1 MFHTPV
7 LKMQTT
13 KKKKIKVI
21 RIINRFNIGGP
32 TYNATFLTRYLSDD
46 FETLLLGG
54 LPEKDESDS
63 LYILDQYNVV
73 PHLIKEMKRKPSLVS
88 DVKAFLK
95 IRKMMR
101 EFRPDIVHTHASK
114 AGVIGRLAA
123 ISLGIPI
130 VIHTFHGH
138 IFHSYFSSLKTQL
151 FKTIERVF
159 AKKSTAIIAISPIQ
173 KEELVHVHKIVASSK
188 CIVLPLGFDLIR
200 FKIKKEEARQEI
212 RTQYGISTDV
222 IAVAIVG
229 RLAPIKNHRM
239 FLDAT
244 RLVAEQTNVK
254 CMFFIV
260 GDGSEYDWI
269 AEEVRELN
277 DRFSDMHWVMT
288 SWIKDIATFNAGMDL
303 ICLTSTNEGTPVSLI
318 EAQAS
323 GVAIL
328 ATDVGGVRDC
338 VNVGVTAILSPSNNT
353 DKFASSLLELVENEK
368 KREFLSQNG
377 WTHVKE
383 SFHYTRLVND
393 MDKLYRKLVH
403 ENRV

>member
-1 MFHTPV
+1 M
-7 LKMQTT
+7 
-13 KKKKIKVI
+13 

-63 LYILDQYNVV
+63 LYILDQYNVK

-88 DVKAFLK
+88 DLKAFLK

-101 EFRPDIVHTHASK
+101 EFRPNIVHTHASK
-114 AGVIGRLAA
+114 AGVLGRLAA
-123 ISLGIPI
+123 ISLGVPI
-130 VIHTFHGH
+130 VVHTFHGH
-138 IFHSYFSSLKTQL
+138 VFHSYFSSLKTQL
-151 FKTIERVF
+151 FKTIERFF

-188 CIVLPLGFDLIR
+188 CVVLPLGFDLIR
-200 FKIKKEEARQEI
+200 FKTKKEEARQEI
-212 RTQYGISTDV
+212 RKQYTIGEDEVAI
-222 IAVAIVG
+222 AIVG

-244 RLVAEQTNVK
+244 RLVAERTNRK
-254 CMFFIV
+254 CKFFIV
-260 GDGSEYDWI
+260 GDGSEYQWI

-277 DRFSDMHWVMT
+277 EKFAHMNWIMT
-288 SWIKDIATFNAGMDL
+288 SWIMDIATFNAGMDL

-328 ATDVGGVRDC
+328 ATDVGGVKDC
-338 VNVGVTAILSPSNNT
+338 VKDGVTAILSPSKDT
-353 DKFASSLLELVENEK
+353 EKFTFSLQELIENEK
-368 KREFLSQNG
+368 KRDFLSQNG
-377 WTHVKE
+377 WTHVEE
-383 SFHYTRLVND
+383 SFHYTRLVED
-393 MDKLYRKLVH
+393 MEKLYRKLVH
-403 ENRV
+403 ENRR

>member
-1 MFHTPV
+1 
-7 LKMQTT
+7 MQTT
-13 KKKKIKVI
+13 EKKKIKVM

-63 LYILDQYNVV
+63 LYILDQYNVT
-73 PHLIKEMKRKPSLVS
+73 PHLIEEMKRKPSLVS

-114 AGVIGRLAA
+114 AGVLGRLAA
-123 ISLGIPI
+123 ISLRIPI
-130 VIHTFHGH
+130 IVHTFHGH
-138 IFHSYFSSLKTQL
+138 VFHSYFSSLKTQL
-151 FKTIERVF
+151 FKSIERFF

-173 KEELVHVHKIVASSK
+173 KEELVHVHKIVSSSK
-188 CIVLPLGFDLIR
+188 CVVLPLGFDLIR
-200 FKIKKEEARQEI
+200 FKTKKEEARELT
-212 RTQYGISTDV
+212 RTQYNIGDDV

-244 RLVAEQTNVK
+244 KLLAENTNVK
-254 CMFFIV
+254 CTFFIV
-260 GDGSEYDWI
+260 GDGSEYNWL
-269 AEEVRELN
+269 AEEVSELK
-277 DRFSDMHWVMT
+277 DRFSHMNWVMT

-338 VNVGVTAILSPSNNT
+338 VKDGLTAILSPSNDT
-353 DKFASSLLELVENEK
+353 EKYASSLLELVENEK
-368 KREFLSQNG
+368 KREFLSQNS
-377 WTHVKE
+377 WNHVEE

-393 MDKLYRKLVH
+393 MDQLYRKLVY
-403 ENRV
+403 EKRR

>member
-1 MFHTPV
+1 
-7 LKMQTT
+7 MQTT
-13 KKKKIKVI
+13 EKKKIKVM

-63 LYILDQYNVV
+63 LYILDQYNVT
-73 PHLIKEMKRKPSLVS
+73 PHLIEEMKRKPSLVS

-114 AGVIGRLAA
+114 AGVLGRLAA
-123 ISLGIPI
+123 ISLRIPI
-130 VIHTFHGH
+130 IVHTFHGH
-138 IFHSYFSSLKTQL
+138 VFHSYFSSLKTQL
-151 FKTIERVF
+151 FKSIERFF

-173 KEELVHVHKIVASSK
+173 KEELVHVHKIVSSSK
-188 CIVLPLGFDLIR
+188 CVVLPLGFDLIR
-200 FKIKKEEARQEI
+200 FKTKKEEARELT
-212 RTQYGISTDV
+212 RTQYNIGDDV

-244 RLVAEQTNVK
+244 KLLAENTNVK
-254 CMFFIV
+254 CTFFIV
-260 GDGSEYDWI
+260 GDGSEYNWL
-269 AEEVRELN
+269 AEEVSELK
-277 DRFSDMHWVMT
+277 DRFSHMNWVMT

-338 VNVGVTAILSPSNNT
+338 VKDGLTAILSPSNDT
-353 DKFASSLLELVENEK
+353 EKYASSLLELVENEK
-368 KREFLSQNG
+368 KREFLSQNS
-377 WTHVKE
+377 WNHVEE

-393 MDKLYRKLVH
+393 MDKLYRKLVY
-403 ENRV
+403 EKRR

>member
-1 MFHTPV
+1 
-7 LKMQTT
+7 MQTT
-13 KKKKIKVI
+13 EKQKIKVM

-63 LYILDQYNVV
+63 LYILDQYNVK

-88 DVKAFLK
+88 DLKAFLK

-101 EFRPDIVHTHASK
+101 EFRPNIVHTHASK
-114 AGVIGRLAA
+114 AGVLGRLAA
-123 ISLGIPI
+123 ISLGVPI
-130 VIHTFHGH
+130 VVHTFHGH
-138 IFHSYFSSLKTQL
+138 VFHSYFSSLKTQL
-151 FKTIERVF
+151 FKTIERFF

-188 CIVLPLGFDLIR
+188 CVVLPLGFDLIR
-200 FKIKKEEARQEI
+200 FKTKKEEARQEI
-212 RTQYGISTDV
+212 RKQYTIGEDEVAI
-222 IAVAIVG
+222 AIVG

-244 RLVAEQTNVK
+244 RLVAERTNRK
-254 CMFFIV
+254 CKFFIV
-260 GDGSEYDWI
+260 GDGSEYQWI

-277 DRFSDMHWVMT
+277 EKFAHMNWIMT
-288 SWIKDIATFNAGMDL
+288 SWIMDIATFNAGMDL

-328 ATDVGGVRDC
+328 ATDVGGVKDC
-338 VNVGVTAILSPSNNT
+338 VKDGVTAILSPSKDT
-353 DKFASSLLELVENEK
+353 EKFTFSLQELIENEK
-368 KREFLSQNG
+368 KRDFLSQNG
-377 WTHVKE
+377 WTHVEE
-383 SFHYTRLVND
+383 SFHYTRLVED
-393 MDKLYRKLVH
+393 MEKLYRKLVH
-403 ENRV
+403 ENRR

>member
-1 MFHTPV
+1 
-7 LKMQTT
+7 
-13 KKKKIKVI
+13 
-21 RIINRFNIGGP
+21 
-32 TYNATFLTRYLSDD
+32 
-46 FETLLLGG
+46 
-54 LPEKDESDS
+54 
-63 LYILDQYNVV
+63 
-73 PHLIKEMKRKPSLVS
+73 
-88 DVKAFLK
+88 
-95 IRKMMR
+95 MMR

-114 AGVIGRLAA
+114 AGVLGRLAA

-138 IFHSYFSSLKTQL
+138 VFHSYFSFLKTLL
-151 FKTIERVF
+151 FKTIERFF
-159 AKKSTAIIAISPIQ
+159 AKKSTAIIAISPTQ

-200 FKIKKEEARQEI
+200 FKTKKEESRKQI
-212 RTQYGISTDV
+212 RAQYNIDEGV

-244 RLVAEQTNVK
+244 RLVAERTTVNST
-254 CMFFIV
+254 FFIV
-260 GDGSEYDWI
+260 GDGAEYHWI
-269 AEEVRELN
+269 AEQVRELN
-277 DRFSDMHWVMT
+277 EKFAHMKWVMT

-338 VNVGVTAILSPSNNT
+338 VNDGVTAVLSPSNDT
-353 DKFASSLLELVENEK
+353 EKFASSLLELVENEK

-377 WTHVKE
+377 WTHVEE
-383 SFHYTRLVND
+383 SFHYSRLVND

-403 ENRV
+403 EKRR

>member
-1 MFHTPV
+1 
-7 LKMQTT
+7 MQTT
-13 KKKKIKVI
+13 EKEKIKVM

-63 LYILDQYNVV
+63 LYILDEYNVK
-73 PHLIKEMKRKPSLVS
+73 PQLIKEMKRKPSLVS

-95 IRKMMR
+95 IRSMMR
-101 EFRPDIVHTHASK
+101 EFRPHIVHTHASK
-114 AGVIGRLAA
+114 AGVLGRLAA
-123 ISLGIPI
+123 ISLGIP
-130 VIHTFHGH
+130 VVVHTFHGH
-138 IFHSYFSSLKTQL
+138 VFHSYFSSLKTQI
-151 FKTIERVF
+151 FKTIERFF
-159 AKKSTAIIAISPIQ
+159 AKKSTTIIAISPIQ
-173 KEELVHVHKIVASSK
+173 KEELVHEHKIVSSSK
-188 CIVLPLGFDLIR
+188 CVVLPLGFDLIR
-200 FKIKKEEARQEI
+200 FKTKKEEVREQI
-212 RTQYGISTDV
+212 RTQYNIGEDV
-222 IAVAIVG
+222 IAVAVVG

-254 CMFFIV
+254 CTFFIV
-260 GDGSEYDWI
+260 GDGSEYNWI

-277 DRFSDMHWVMT
+277 DRFSNMNWVMT

-338 VNVGVTAILSPSNNT
+338 VSEGVTAVLSPSNDT
-353 DKFASSLLELVENEK
+353 EKFAAALLELVENEK

-377 WTHVKE
+377 WTHVEE

-393 MDKLYRKLVH
+393 MDKLYRKLVN
-403 ENRV
+403 EKRR

>member
-1 MFHTPV
+1 M
-7 LKMQTT
+7 
-13 KKKKIKVI
+13 

-63 LYILDQYNVV
+63 LYILDQYNVT
-73 PHLIKEMKRKPSLVS
+73 PHLIEEMKRKPSLVS

-114 AGVIGRLAA
+114 AGVLGRLAA
-123 ISLGIPI
+123 ISLRIPI
-130 VIHTFHGH
+130 IVHTFHGH
-138 IFHSYFSSLKTQL
+138 VFHSYFSSLKTQL
-151 FKTIERVF
+151 FKSIERFF

-173 KEELVHVHKIVASSK
+173 KEELVHVHKIVSSSK
-188 CIVLPLGFDLIR
+188 CVVLPLGFDLIR
-200 FKIKKEEARQEI
+200 FKTKKEEARELT
-212 RTQYGISTDV
+212 RTQYNIGDDV

-244 RLVAEQTNVK
+244 KLLAENTNVK
-254 CMFFIV
+254 CTFFIV
-260 GDGSEYDWI
+260 GDGSEYNWL
-269 AEEVRELN
+269 AEEVSELK
-277 DRFSDMHWVMT
+277 DRFSHMNWVMT

-338 VNVGVTAILSPSNNT
+338 VKDGLTAILSPSNDT
-353 DKFASSLLELVENEK
+353 EKYASSLLELVENEK
-368 KREFLSQNG
+368 KREFLSQNS
-377 WTHVKE
+377 WNHVEE

-393 MDKLYRKLVH
+393 MDQLYRKLVY
-403 ENRV
+403 EKRR

>member
-1 MFHTPV
+1 M
-7 LKMQTT
+7 
-13 KKKKIKVI
+13 

-63 LYILDQYNVV
+63 LYILDQYNVK

-88 DVKAFLK
+88 DLKAFLK

-101 EFRPDIVHTHASK
+101 EFRPNIVHTHASK
-114 AGVIGRLAA
+114 AGVLGRLAA
-123 ISLGIPI
+123 ISLGVPI
-130 VIHTFHGH
+130 VVHTFHGH
-138 IFHSYFSSLKTQL
+138 VFHSYFSSLKTQL
-151 FKTIERVF
+151 FKTIERFF

-173 KEELVHVHKIVASSK
+173 KEELVQVHKIVASSK
-188 CIVLPLGFDLIR
+188 CVVLPLGFDLIR
-200 FKIKKEEARQEI
+200 FKTKKEEARQEI
-212 RTQYGISTDV
+212 RKQYTIGEDEVAI
-222 IAVAIVG
+222 AIVG

-244 RLVAEQTNVK
+244 RLVAERTNRTCK
-254 CMFFIV
+254 FFIV
-260 GDGSEYDWI
+260 GDGSEYQWI
-269 AEEVRELN
+269 AEEVLELN
-277 DRFSDMHWVMT
+277 EKFAHMNWIMT
-288 SWIKDIATFNAGMDL
+288 SWIMDIATFNAGMDL

-328 ATDVGGVRDC
+328 ATDVGGVKDC
-338 VNVGVTAILSPSNNT
+338 VKDGVTAILSPSKDT
-353 DKFASSLLELVENEK
+353 EKFAFSLQELIENEK

-377 WTHVKE
+377 WTHVE
-383 SFHYTRLVND
+383 GSFHYTRLVED
-393 MDKLYRKLVH
+393 MEKLYRKLVH
-403 ENRV
+403 ENRR